1 MTLTP
6 RGRIVAAALIFT
18 AAVMVGFL
26 TAHLGVP
33 VYMETI
39 R

>member
-1 MTLTP
+1 MTLTR
-6 RGRIVAAALIFT
+6 RGRVVAAALFL
-18 AAVMVGFL
+18 AAVLVGYL

>member
-1 MTLTP
+1 MRLTA
-6 RGRIVAAALIFT
+6 RGRIAAAALIFT
-18 AAVMVGFL
+18 AAVLVGFL

>member
-1 MTLTP
+1 MTLTL
-6 RGRIVAAALIFT
+6 RGRVVVAALLVL
-18 AAVMVGFL
+18 AAVLVGFL

>member
-1 MTLTP
+1 MTLTL
-6 RGRIVAAALIFT
+6 RGRVVVAALILA
-18 AAVMVGFL
+18 AAVLVGFL